1 MQREAIRLLKVS
13 VLTGLFAASVA
24 QAELVRNPTQ
34 VGGSFDVGQIV
45 DGTLYQGSSYYGPVE
60 KQVITRTGVYL
71 TESGVY
77 NDRLT
82 IQLTIGGLFW
92 FALPE
97 TESFQTRRIQFG
109 PGVGQAQGVYVFGED
124 TKKPVASLQF
134 GLFPYKYSEAVNLG
148 EYLYRSGTYPGTLVS
163 GGWSYI
169 NAAGYLAQGVRINV
183 PLLDCKLSNDIT
195 LFMERDLEPANDLS
209 PGYVA
214 SYKPVPFFEVGA
226 GVVWAH
232 ALSLNSKRLS
242 RHDDANKYSKSTGRP
257 ALGSDTALVNPCRDG
272 VQSDCG
278 YWTFKGFKTMARA
291 SIDAGMLLGVDA
303 IKAGDLKLYVET
315 ALLGV
320 EDQPYYYE
328 KKSERM
334 PVMVGVNLPTFG
346 MLDRLAFEA
355 EYQKTAFPNNNSS
368 VLSKQIPI
376 PVGDNQAFNYDPNKA
391 TAHVKWTAY
400 FRRQVSAGVS
410 LYGQAASD
418 HLRHFDFTAT
428 PGAVPTTR
436 SASDWYYVLRLEF
449 GI

>member
-1 MQREAIRLLKVS
+1 MQRETLRLLKVS
-13 VLTGLFAASVA
+13 ALTALLATVSAH
-24 QAELVRNPTQ
+24 AELVRNPTQ
-34 VGGSFDVGQIV
+34 VGGNFDVGQIV
-45 DGTLYQGSSYYGPVE
+45 GGVLYQGSSYASRA
-60 KQVITRTGVYL
+60 KNQVITRTGVYL

-82 IQLTIGGLFW
+82 IQITVGGLFW

-109 PGVGQAQGVYVFGED
+109 PGVGQAQGVYAFGAD
-124 TKKPVASLQF
+124 PAKPSATLQF
-134 GLFPYKYSEAVNLG
+134 GLFPYKYSDAVNLG

-169 NAAGYLAQGVRINV
+169 NSAAYMAQGARVSV
-183 PLLDCKLSNDIT
+183 PMLDGALNHDIT

-209 PGYVA
+209 PGYLVT
-214 SYKPVPFFEVGA
+214 YRPTGFLEVGA

-232 ALSLNSKRLS
+232 ALSLNSDRLS
-242 RHDDANKYSKSTGRP
+242 RHDDANKYSVSTGRP
-257 ALGSDTALVNPCRDG
+257 TAGDTAAVNPCRDG
-272 VQSDCG
+272 VVSDCD

-291 SIDAGMLLGVDA
+291 SVDLGLLIGNPM
-303 IKAGDLKLYVET
+303 IHAGDFKLYAEA
-315 ALLGV
+315 ALLGI
-320 EDQPYYYE
+320 EDQPWYYE

-334 PVMVGVNLPTFG
+334 PVMVGVNLPTMGLF
-346 MLDRLAFEA
+346 DRLSLEG

-376 PVGDNQAFNYDPNKA
+376 PVADGDAFNFDPDDAK
-391 TAHVKWTAY
+391 TQWKWTVY
-400 FRRQVSAGVS
+400 FRRQLINGVS

-428 PGAVPTTR
+428 PGAVPTTQEPD
-436 SASDWYYVLRLEF
+436 DWYYVLRLEF